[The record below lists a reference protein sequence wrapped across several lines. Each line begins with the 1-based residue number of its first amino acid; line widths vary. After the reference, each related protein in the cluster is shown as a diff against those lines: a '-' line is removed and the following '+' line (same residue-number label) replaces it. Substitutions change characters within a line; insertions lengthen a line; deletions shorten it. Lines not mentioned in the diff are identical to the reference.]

1 MPAIAEREGMA
12 CTVADLPPAFTGEA
26 DGVFVRGTAREIPRS
41 PHRRTPPRP
50 GRTRDRPE
58 VVPGHRPPATGHREM
73 IEGRSDVTVPNARA
87 RR

>member
-41 PHRRTPPRP
+41 PASANTATPRADTRP
-50 GRTRDRPE
+50 SGSRP
-58 VVPGHRPPATGHREM
+58 PATGHRPPATGHRPPAT
-73 IEGRSDVTVPNARA
+73 GR
-87 RR
+87 